1 MAVPT
6 QVAGIL
12 FEIRGRVAIVTIN
25 QPKKLNALSQDLYF
39 QIAQLL
45 RYIDTRDDVIIT
57 VLTGKGRFFSA
68 YVR

>member
-1 MAVPT
+1 MAAPT
-6 QVAGIL
+6 QVPGVL

-39 QIAQLL
+39 HIAQLL
-45 RYIDTRDDVIIT
+45 RYIDTRDDVVIT

-68 YVR
+68 